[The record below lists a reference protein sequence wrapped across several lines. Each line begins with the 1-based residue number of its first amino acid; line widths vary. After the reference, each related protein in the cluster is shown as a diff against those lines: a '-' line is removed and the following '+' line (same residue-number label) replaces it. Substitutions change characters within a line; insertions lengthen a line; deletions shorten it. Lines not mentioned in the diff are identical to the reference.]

1 MLKKTLSSSSR
12 CKHIGELV
20 FFFNGKNSFLVNA
33 QVNGFVSDVY
43 VNGNVAKV

>member
-1 MLKKTLSSSSR
+1 MLKKNLSSSSR

-20 FFFNGKNSFLVNA
+20 FFNGKNSFLLNA
-33 QVNGFVSDVY
+33 QVNGFVSDVH